1 VPPCTVRRVSARCPD
16 RRDALAAACSFSSL
30 IILAAALT
38 LGLGGTGHLALL
50 GARAAHRPDRRD
62 VRRRPQLQLSHHFGR
77 CSRLG
82 GTGRLALLGAR
93 AARCLTGVGLA
104 APAASARSS
113 SRPLFPPSA
122 WAAQAASQRV
132 QLIALGLGLS
142 RPRLGR
148 QGRLTLP
155 GARAARSPDRHDARR
170 RLQVQLSHHLGR
182 CSRPLLGRHRPP
194 RTAQRACSSSPR
206 RA

>member
-16 RRDALAAACSFSSL
+16 RRDALAASWSFSSL

-62 VRRRPQLQLSHHFGR
+62 VRRRPQLQPSHHFGR

-122 WAAQAASQRV
+122 WAAQAASH
-132 QLIALGLGLS
+132 LS
-142 RPRLGR
+142 ARAAHSPRLGR

-194 RTAQRACSSSPR
+194 RTDQRACSSSPR